1 MKNLL
6 KTSAIIAVSA
16 FVAFSGATLRA
27 DNTTASSPDKPAAGG
42 TPGSTDSKNQEN
54 TPAGPTAQGDTGTTG
69 TPQQTKTGDG
79 ATTDKPLTSVT
90 DHPNEATKK
99 LHRHHHHHVSATSA
113 VAAPSTPVTPAVQ

>member
-6 KTSAIIAVSA
+6 KTSAVIAVSA
-16 FVAFSGATLRA
+16 FVTFSGALWA
-27 DNTTASSPDKPAAGG
+27 DTASSPDKPAAGG

-99 LHRHHHHHVSATSA
+99 LHRHHHHHVSASSA
-113 VAAPSTPVTPAVQ
+113 AAPSLTPAPATPAVQ

>member
-6 KTSAIIAVSA
+6 KTSAAIAISV
-16 FVAFSGATLRA
+16 FVASSGALWA
-27 DNTTASSPDKPAAGG
+27 DTASSPTTPAAGG

-79 ATTDKPLTSVT
+79 ATTDKPVTNTT
-90 DHPNEATKK
+90 DHPNEGTKK
-99 LHRHHHHHVSATSA
+99 HKHHHHHASSTASTN
-113 VAAPSTPVTPAVQ
+113 AAPATPAAQ